1 MSIGLVDHPIR
12 NDNKIHR
19 LIEGDLWN
27 IYNSNFQEINA

>member
-19 LIEGDLWN
+19 LIEGDL
-27 IYNSNFQEINA
+27 